1 MAFAASVFVS
11 IMISQ
16 IFMYACTKFYPNW
29 MKNVINM
36 DKISFVPSSI
46 AVTALIFMEY
56 TTANQYYMRIQCMK
70 FHLGWSINTE
80 RAGMNLLMPLRKIQ
94 LSVSWCLL
102 DSL

>member
-1 MAFAASVFVS
+1 
-11 IMISQ
+11 
-16 IFMYACTKFYPNW
+16 

-56 TTANQYYMRIQCMK
+56 NTANQYYMRIQCMK